1 MAISSSVTDEG
12 NSVLI
17 GIVGKFDLY
26 SHRDFRD
33 CYLNEKPDAAYIL
46 DLSKT
51 DSLDS
56 SALGIILLLRE
67 FAGGENSNISIRGC
81 NESIKKIFRFTSF
94 DKLFSCS

>member
-1 MAISSSVTDEG
+1 MAVTANVTDEG

-17 GIVGKFDLY
+17 TITGKFDVYL
-26 SHRDFRD
+26 HHDFRA
-33 CYLNEKPDAAYIL
+33 CYRNENPKAAYTL
-46 DLSKT
+46 DFSGT
-51 DSLDS
+51 ESLDS

-81 NESIKKIFRFTSF
+81 NENIKKIFKYTSF